1 MLIVWGKNKEHN
13 DCLSKEKYEHA
24 QVLASVQAKEDNLTN
39 VLENVMEKASQQVI
53 VLF

>member
-1 MLIVWGKNKEHN
+1 MHFRDVTTLY
-13 DCLSKEKYEHA
+13 DEKYERA

-39 VLENVMEKASQQVI
+39 VLENVMEKASQQVT